1 MSARRARIGAAKTGG
16 AAETGGAGRRQKPA
30 TSAILPDSPI
40 YGYYARLFREAEMQ
54 DLPASL
60 ESGVQDEAAMLK
72 VLIRRVFELTAGS
85 EDTAESIRTLQ
96 ALGQAA
102 TRLAGL
108 LETQQEISPQED
120 RVMSELSLA
129 LDEVLKGWG
138 RK

>member
-1 MSARRARIGAAKTGG
+1 MSASRTRSGAAKTSGVAG
-16 AAETGGAGRRQKPA
+16 SGMAGRRRKTAAPA
-30 TSAILPDSPI
+30 TPPDNSA
-40 YGYYARLFREAEMQ
+40 YGYYARLFREAEKQ

-72 VLIRRVFELTAGS
+72 VLIRRVFELASGS

-102 TRLAGL
+102 ARLAGL
-108 LETQQEISPQED
+108 LETQQGLSPQED
-120 RVMSELSLA
+120 RVMSELSFA

>member
-1 MSARRARIGAAKTGG
+1 MSASRRRTGAAGEPG
-16 AAETGGAGRRQKPA
+16 RAGRQRNTA
-30 TSAILPDSPI
+30 TLAIPPENLT

-72 VLIRRVFELTAGS
+72 VLIRRVFELTSGS

-108 LETQQEISPQED
+108 LETQREISPQED

>member
-1 MSARRARIGAAKTGG
+1 MKTGST
-16 AAETGGAGRRQKPA
+16 AESGTAGRRRKTAAPA
-30 TSAILPDSPI
+30 NPSDNLT
-40 YGYYARLFREAEMQ
+40 YGYYACLFREAEMQ

-72 VLIRRVFELTAGS
+72 VLIRRVFELAAGS

-102 TRLAGL
+102 ARLAGL
-108 LETQQEISPQED
+108 LETQQELSSGED
-120 RVMSELSLA
+120 EVMSDLSLA
-129 LDEVLKGWG
+129 LNEVLKGWG

>member
-1 MSARRARIGAAKTGG
+1 VHPGGAAKTGG
-16 AAETGGAGRRQKPA
+16 AAQAGLAGSRRKPA
-30 TSAILPDSPI
+30 GPATPPGNLT
-40 YGYYARLFREAEMQ
+40 YGYYARLFRQAEMQ

-72 VLIRRVFELTAGS
+72 VLIRRVFELAAGS

-102 TRLAGL
+102 ARLAGL
-108 LETQQEISPQED
+108 LETQQELSSGED
-120 RVMSELSLA
+120 EVMSDLSLA
-129 LDEVLKGWG
+129 LNEVLKGWG